1 MISRPTKL
9 SPLLRCFAA
18 GALFVWLAAQ
28 ALCFAHCNF
37 GVSHGGSTQPSCHAS
52 APSPE
57 HHDNGD
63 ESAPSHQNSAGSV
76 VCSTLKS
83 ALVGSGSAALVQPD
97 FHLLYTLAPV
107 ALMLDMTAAEPTSP
121 SSRQAKAR
129 DWVFTPEVCL
139 GPAFRSLAPP
149 SLG

>member
-37 GVSHGGSTQPSCHAS
+37 GVSHGGGSAQPSCHAS
-52 APSPE
+52 APA
-57 HHDNGD
+57 HHDDGD
-63 ESAPSHQNSAGSV
+63 ESAPDQHDSSGSA

-107 ALMLDMTAAEPTSP
+107 ALMLDTTAAEPTSP

-149 SLG
+149 ALS